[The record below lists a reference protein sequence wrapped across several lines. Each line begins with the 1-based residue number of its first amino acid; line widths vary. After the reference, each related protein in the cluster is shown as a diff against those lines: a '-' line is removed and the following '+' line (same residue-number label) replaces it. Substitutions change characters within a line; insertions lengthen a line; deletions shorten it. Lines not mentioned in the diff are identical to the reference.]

1 MSSGLARRVQKKAA
15 LPLVIWYSSGFFLNA
30 LLLFALAFFLL
41 RSYLIEEDRSAVQLK
56 LMELMSSYQGGG
68 LSSLEKEVE
77 VESSFGRKNP
87 FFIRLLDR
95 SGKTVAQILPSSLGE
110 DDVPPPEGPAEGVP
124 GFRSWPL
131 GRGKGVLDLGSSLL
145 DCGYL
150 LQVGKKSTERDKVL
164 KHFRRTLGVLM
175 IPAPVFCLI
184 GGWLLAYRSLLPIR
198 HLTDTVKA
206 VYSGQTGQRVPVSKG
221 GEGLEELTVLFN
233 AMLERIEN
241 LIRGL
246 RESLDNVAHDLRTP
260 MTRLRGMA
268 ELALGSERNEEG
280 LREALVEC
288 VEESERILRMLHALM
303 DISEAETGTIR
314 LELRDLSL
322 NHLLGEILEFYQ
334 YAAEDRGIS
343 LEASCEGELH
353 LRADPNRIRQVLGN
367 LLDNALKYT
376 SPGGKI
382 RVRARLQQREVAI
395 SVSDSG
401 IGIPEQ
407 DLPRIWERLYR
418 CDHSRSHK
426 GLGLGLS
433 LVKAVV
439 EAHGGRVG
447 VLSTLGKGSTFTV
460 YLPSP
465 A

>member
-77 VESSFGRKNP
+77 VERSFGRKNP

-110 DDVPPPEGPAEGVP
+110 DDVPPPEGPAEGAP

-131 GRGKGVLDLGSSLL
+131 GRGKGLLDLGSSLL

-175 IPAPVFCLI
+175 IPAPVFCLT

-241 LIRGL
+241 LIRG
-246 RESLDNVAHDLRTP
+246 
-260 MTRLRGMA
+260 
-268 ELALGSERNEEG
+268 
-280 LREALVEC
+280 
-288 VEESERILRMLHALM
+288 
-303 DISEAETGTIR
+303 
-314 LELRDLSL
+314 
-322 NHLLGEILEFYQ
+322 
-334 YAAEDRGIS
+334 
-343 LEASCEGELH
+343 
-353 LRADPNRIRQVLGN
+353 
-367 LLDNALKYT
+367 
-376 SPGGKI
+376 
-382 RVRARLQQREVAI
+382 
-395 SVSDSG
+395 
-401 IGIPEQ
+401 
-407 DLPRIWERLYR
+407 
-418 CDHSRSHK
+418 
-426 GLGLGLS
+426 
-433 LVKAVV
+433 
-439 EAHGGRVG
+439 
-447 VLSTLGKGSTFTV
+447 
-460 YLPSP
+460 
-465 A
+465 